1 MQCRMA
7 NFFLVVGLGL
17 SVIAGCGGPKGPK
30 TVDVSGTVYLDD
42 KPLAGVSI
50 NFVGK
55 EFAGFA
61 KAGADGK
68 YQTKAQTGENKMY
81 FTKYKGEGEGGADA
95 GQIAAATGGA
105 GVMEIPSK
113 YGHVD
118 TSGIKYTVPDA
129 GAKDADFKLTSK

>member
-1 MQCRMA
+1 MQYRMA
-7 NFFLVVGLGL
+7 SCFLVVGLSL
-17 SVIAGCGGPKGPK
+17 SVIAGCGGEKGPK

-42 KPLAGVSI
+42 KPLAGVSV

-61 KAGADGK
+61 KTGADGK

-95 GQIAAATGGA
+95 GQIAAATGGSGA
-105 GVMEIPSK
+105 MVIPSK

-118 TSGIKYTVPDA
+118 TSGQTFSVPEA
-129 GAKDADFKLTSK
+129 GSTSADFKLTSK